1 MLTPET
7 ICNVTNRSGGIVAYR
22 IPERNLRREFNVGE
36 TKRIP
41 YSEILEV
48 AAQPGGR
55 ALLYNYLYIREDEVM
70 KEGLNIKPEPE
81 YYISE
86 DQVDSWLLTS
96 SIDEFKDALDFAPT
110 GVVNLIK
117 QHAVTLPLN
126 DLRKCEALKQIT
138 GFNVLS
144 AIANE
149 KATTEEDEPAAATK
163 ERRVKQETAVTAAAE
178 IGRRATPKYKVVG
191 RDT

>member
-1 MLTPET
+1 MLTPDT
-7 ICNVTNRSGGIVAYR
+7 ICSVTNRSGGIVAYR

-48 AAQPGGR
+48 AARPGGR
-55 ALLYNYLYIREDEVM
+55 ALLYNYLYFKEDEVV
-70 KEGLNIKPEPE
+70 KDGLNIKPEPE
-81 YYISE
+81 YYLSE
-86 DQVDSWLLTS
+86 DKIDEWLVTS
-96 SIDEFKDALDFAPT
+96 TLDEFKDALDFGPT

-117 QHAVTLPLN
+117 QHAVNLPLN
-126 DLRKCEALKQIT
+126 DIRKCDALKKIT

-149 KATTEEDEPAAATK
+149 KATVENDGPAEAASK
-163 ERRVKQETAVTAAAE
+163 ERRVQQTATVAADT
-178 IGRRATPKYKVVG
+178 GRRTTPKYKVVG